1 MEFSIKTV
9 SDGTKELYV
18 DEKLIASGT
27 QEEVLLIMNLI
38 IERESMKEVAED
50 EERKRKAVRVM
61 TRYIDADKIIEH
73 LNDEIEGCKDCD
85 ECFRPV
91 TYGTRLG
98 LEYSKSLVETAET
111 ADVVRIVRCKDCIHR
126 DPEDKKC
133 DCSFQARGGMF
144 PMDDNDFCSYGEKV
158 KI

>member
-27 QEEVLLIMNLI
+27 QEEVLLIMNRI

-50 EERKRKAVRVM
+50 
-61 TRYIDADKIIEH
+61 
-73 LNDEIEGCKDCD
+73 
-85 ECFRPV
+85 
-91 TYGTRLG
+91 
-98 LEYSKSLVETAET
+98 
-111 ADVVRIVRCKDCIHR
+111 VVQVVRCKDCIHR

-133 DCSFQARGGMF
+133 DCSFQAKGGIF

>member
-50 EERKRKAVRVM
+50 
-61 TRYIDADKIIEH
+61 
-73 LNDEIEGCKDCD
+73 
-85 ECFRPV
+85 
-91 TYGTRLG
+91 
-98 LEYSKSLVETAET
+98 
-111 ADVVRIVRCKDCIHR
+111 VVQVVRCKDCIHR

-133 DCSFQARGGMF
+133 DCSFQAKGGIF
-144 PMDDNDFCSYGEKV
+144 PMDDDDFCSYGERRKENGE
-158 KI
+158 IY

>member
-38 IERESMKEVAED
+38 IERESMKKVAED
-50 EERKRKAVRVM
+50 
-61 TRYIDADKIIEH
+61 
-73 LNDEIEGCKDCD
+73 
-85 ECFRPV
+85 
-91 TYGTRLG
+91 
-98 LEYSKSLVETAET
+98 
-111 ADVVRIVRCKDCIHR
+111 VVQVVRCKDCIHR

-133 DCSFQARGGMF
+133 DCSFQARGGIF

>member
-50 EERKRKAVRVM
+50 
-61 TRYIDADKIIEH
+61 
-73 LNDEIEGCKDCD
+73 
-85 ECFRPV
+85 
-91 TYGTRLG
+91 
-98 LEYSKSLVETAET
+98 
-111 ADVVRIVRCKDCIHR
+111 VVQVVRCKDCIHR

-133 DCSFQARGGMF
+133 DCSFQAKGGIF
-144 PMDDNDFCSYGEKV
+144 PMDDNDFCSYGERRKN
-158 KI
+158 I

>member
-50 EERKRKAVRVM
+50 
-61 TRYIDADKIIEH
+61 
-73 LNDEIEGCKDCD
+73 
-85 ECFRPV
+85 
-91 TYGTRLG
+91 
-98 LEYSKSLVETAET
+98 
-111 ADVVRIVRCKDCIHR
+111 VVQVVRCKDCIHR

-133 DCSFQARGGMF
+133 DCSFQAKGGIF
-144 PMDDNDFCSYGEKV
+144 PMDDDDFCSYGERKDGFSPHTRG
-158 KI
+158 